1 MPLPTKNNTQTKNP
15 ETRPSFCVVFVFP
28 PQVRSNDKQLQ
39 QRVQSI
45 PNDIKFNQGRM
56 QCKSIRSNAFSYF
69 LGSTGLVV
77 EHAMWKKVL
86 ARYIGL
92 RFHAATKVLVV
103 AQKQNAEFNLVV
115 NSQGSIEKSFK
126 VALSS

>member
-1 MPLPTKNNTQTKNP
+1 M
-15 ETRPSFCVVFVFP
+15 
-28 PQVRSNDKQLQ
+28 QVNSVECIQL
-39 QRVQSI
+39 
-45 PNDIKFNQGRM
+45 
-56 QCKSIRSNAFSYF
+56 F

-103 AQKQNAEFNLVV
+103 AQELAKAKRFELKQNAEFNLVV

>member
-1 MPLPTKNNTQTKNP
+1 MHSAL
-15 ETRPSFCVVFVFP
+15 
-28 PQVRSNDKQLQ
+28 
-39 QRVQSI
+39 
-45 PNDIKFNQGRM
+45 
-56 QCKSIRSNAFSYF
+56 F

-103 AQKQNAEFNLVV
+103 ARELAKAKRFELWQKAEF
-115 NSQGSIEKSFK
+115 G
-126 VALSS
+126 LSEPAGKH